1 MANRYV
7 AFLRAINVGG
17 HVVKMDRLRAL
28 FVELGFDG
36 VETFIASGNVIFDAG
51 RASAGAIERRI
62 ERHLA
67 KSLGYEVATFVRSVS
82 ELASIAV
89 YEPFGAGAVAD
100 DKGSLMVGFVG
111 APLPAE
117 RIRALAA
124 LETDTDRLHA
134 KGREVWWLARAGVGK
149 SPLGMAKLERALGG
163 PATFRNVTT
172 VRRLAALDEPA
183 ASAVA
188 PRRPRRAR

>member
-1 MANRYV
+1 MRHV
-7 AFLRAINVGG
+7 ALLRAINVGG

-28 FVELGFDG
+28 FEELGFAG

-51 RASAGAIERRI
+51 RASAEAIERRI

-67 KSLGYEVATFVRSVS
+67 KSLGYEVATFVRSPA
-82 ELASIAV
+82 ELAELAV
-89 YEPFGAGAVAD
+89 YEPFGAGAPAAGT
-100 DKGSLMVGFVG
+100 GSLMVGFVG
-111 APLPAE
+111 APLGAE

-134 KGREVWWLARAGVGK
+134 RGRELWWLAAVGVGK
-149 SPLGMAKLERALGG
+149 SPLGMAKLERALGA

-172 VRRLAALDEPA
+172 VRKLAALGDA
-183 ASAVA
+183 QS
-188 PRRPRRAR
+188 PRP

>member
-1 MANRYV
+1 MRHV

-28 FVELGFDG
+28 FEELGFDA

-51 RASAGAIERRI
+51 RASANAIERRV

-67 KSLGYEVATFVRSVS
+67 TSLGYEVATFVRSTI
-82 ELASIAV
+82 ELETISA
-89 YEPFGAGAVAD
+89 YEPFGAGVPAD
-100 DKGSLMVGFVG
+100 GAGSLMVGFIG
-111 APLPAE
+111 APLEAE

-124 LETDTDRLHA
+124 LETDVDRLHPR
-134 KGREVWWLARAGVGK
+134 GREVWWLARAGVGR
-149 SPLGMAKLERALGG
+149 SPLGMAKLERAIGA

-172 VRRLAALDEPA
+172 VRKLAALHRPA
-183 ASAVA
+183 PSAAA